1 MNIRKI
7 CSAIILCA
15 VAITTTAQSFE
26 SLKRSKGKSA
36 LYTTVEK
43 VLSGQ
48 MPASDAANEVSTSTQ
63 LTEPYNGKTP
73 IYLVLEYLAHT
84 PKDKCEEAEKL
95 LDAFLANKKFDVNQ
109 RYSSLMPP
117 LAYLIRENY
126 DFLNER
132 FSAAYISDNVLR
144 KLIEAGA
151 SVNTY
156 NTDGSSLMTFA
167 SSTRNKYLQDYFLK
181 QGIDLAHRDKAG
193 NDDAYHIIS
202 DGNVELL
209 KRLIDEGRIEVEF
222 KKLRND
228 IKDIAKHPAMY
239 NYLAGVFA
247 KQVNNYDEVTLFRKQ
262 FGNNKDLVQNKYE
275 ALAKKECNA
284 AKTFNDV
291 LNIEK
296 RYPELTTII
305 GNYKR
310 AIYDR
315 DCNTL
320 KQLYQESLEAAKS
333 ATLKTLNDEGFVSRF
348 INTYKEYDP
357 ANQMPMA
364 NGMEEFFTVCNA
376 LNTNM
381 NASYWYDYEETDLIN
396 IIFGPSHKFVFLDQ
410 KVKQRDAIFEQAK
423 RICQTKSNWGYDS
436 FWTKAAEELPKRY
449 NQFLDNVDRNK
460 DEYRRAIADYKA
472 KEEAEAA
479 ARRAELDAK
488 EARKRAEKEA
498 EDLASSSRT
507 IEEKPEKVSSSI
519 DPETVEIPKW
529 RVIEIKDNKT
539 AGLGVGILRE
549 EGDYYIIYTNDNAW
563 YTSVEHH
570 TKIDGKYR
578 YWSKSVGAYYDTLEN
593 AVAANYVMQKYGKV
607 RKKGKEDS
615 WF

>member
-43 VLSGQ
+43 VLSGK

-239 NYLAGVFA
+239 NYLAGFFA

-315 DCNTL
+315 DCSSL
-320 KQLYQESLEAAKS
+320 KSLYQRTLEVAKASSLQTMDDGSKNVNS
-333 ATLKTLNDEGFVSRF
+333 F
-348 INTYKEYDP
+348 IDSYKEYDP
-357 ANQMPMA
+357 ASLLPLAREMQQ
-364 NGMEEFFTVCNA
+364 FFTVCEA
-376 LNTNM
+376 LNTNTHYT
-381 NASYWYDYEETDLIN
+381 YWYQSNESSIFVGDYKKFYYFSSTVKYHRERLSNAKAICKGSSKYGYSAFYAKVASQLPIVEQKMEAN
-396 IIFGPSHKFVFLDQ
+396 I
-410 KVKQRDAIFEQAK
+410 A
-423 RICQTKSNWGYDS
+423 
-436 FWTKAAEELPKRY
+436 
-449 NQFLDNVDRNK
+449 RNR
-460 DEYRRAIADYKA
+460 DEYS
-472 KEEAEAA
+472 EAQAA
-479 ARRAELDAK
+479 Y
-488 EARKRAEKEA
+488 EKEKL
-498 EDLASSSRT
+498 EKLFSSASSSGGGSSRNSRSEESSVD
-507 IEEKPEKVSSSI
+507 IESIPTPKYKTEGPYDLNAFDSFMGLSGKRYIVKVDDGDDDYEIEIFLYKDTKGAWVDGLGSHG
-519 DPETVEIPKW
+519 IPKQYDTF
-529 RVIEIKDNKT
+529 DNAVT
-539 AGLGVGILRE
+539 AGYV
-549 EGDYYIIYTNDNAW
+549 YY
-563 YTSVEHH
+563 
-570 TKIDGKYR
+570 
-578 YWSKSVGAYYDTLEN
+578 
-593 AVAANYVMQKYGKV
+593 KYGKV
-607 RKKGKEDS
+607 REKGEL
-615 WF
+615 